1 MALKIRSIPV
11 LTGKVAS
18 DFIKK
23 ADEAYKNRNTV
34 DFSKEMEVMKRILK
48 KANL

>member
-11 LTGKVAS
+11 LTGKSAS
-18 DFIKK
+18 NFIKK
-23 ADEAYKNRNTV
+23 ADEAYKNRHSI
-34 DFSKEMEVMKRILK
+34 DFSKQMDIMKQILK